1 MLSYLC
7 GMKAFFDIT
16 LPTSWAS
23 LTDRQLRYA
32 YRQIARGL
40 SLPAITAL
48 CLLKWGELQVKF
60 QHPKGIYHI
69 RCRRS
74 RETAALSLSQLTA
87 AAQTLNWLG
96 EIPSEP
102 IRLSRIGRHRAL
114 PADFQEVP
122 FEKFLCADN
131 LYQGYLHTDNPEL
144 LNDLAAVLYDARR
157 MRLSNEEMLSV
168 FYWFLSLKHF
178 FAKRFPHFL
187 KPEVSSDN
195 LLGYQPDIAKRLTTS
210 MNAQIRA
217 LTGGDITKEST
228 ILQTDTWR
236 ALTELD
242 AKAAD
247 AEEFEKISK
256 QHK

>member
-48 CLLKWGELQVKF
+48 CLLKWGQLQVKF
-60 QHPKGIYHI
+60 QHPKGAYHI

-74 RETAALSLSQLTA
+74 RQTAALSLSQLTA

-102 IRLSRIGRHRAL
+102 IRLSRIGHHHAL

-178 FAKRFPHFL
+178 FSKRFPHFL
-187 KPEVSSDN
+187 KPEVSQDN
-195 LLGYQPDIAKRLTTS
+195 LLGYQPYIAKRLTTS
-210 MNAQIRA
+210 TYVVSGFKRHEQLA
-217 LTGGDITKEST
+217 
-228 ILQTDTWR
+228 
-236 ALTELD
+236 
-242 AKAAD
+242 
-247 AEEFEKISK
+247 
-256 QHK
+256 